1 MKTVIKNFIP
11 FNNNGFTLIEL
22 LLVIGITVI
31 ITSITVFNYA
41 SVYRERILNNTQDEI
56 SSFISLAQQKAI
68 SQENAA
74 DWGIRINNIDPNSP
88 NIEMFYNNYSPSTI
102 VDRYNLANVL
112 YFQQPSSGNYLDII
126 FSKITGTPNISTE
139 IIINLK
145 GSTISKHLIIN
156 SQGGISWE

>member
-1 MKTVIKNFIP
+1 MKTVIKNFTS

-22 LLVIGITVI
+22 LLVVGITVI

-74 DWGIRINNIDPNSP
+74 DWGIRINNINPNSP
-88 NIEMFYNNYSPSTI
+88 NIEMFYSGYSSSTI

>member
-1 MKTVIKNFIP
+1 MNTVIKNFIS

-22 LLVIGITVI
+22 LLVVGITAI
-31 ITSITVFNYA
+31 ITSIAVFNYA

-68 SQENAA
+68 SQENASN
-74 DWGIRINNIDPNSP
+74 WGIRINNVDSNSP
-88 NIEMFYNNYSPSTI
+88 NIEMFYNSYSPSTI
-102 VDRYNLANVL
+102 VDRYNLASGL
-112 YFQQPSSGNYLDII
+112 YFQIPPSGSYQDVI
-126 FSKITGTPNISTE
+126 FSKITGIPNVSAE
-139 IIINLK
+139 VVINLK

>member
-1 MKTVIKNFIP
+1 MKTVIKNFRS

-22 LLVIGITVI
+22 LLVVGITAI
-31 ITSITVFNYA
+31 ITSIAVFNYT

-68 SQENAA
+68 SQENASN
-74 DWGIRINNIDPNSP
+74 WGIRINNVDSNSP
-88 NIEMFYNNYSPSTI
+88 NIEMFYNGYSSSTI

-126 FSKITGTPNISTE
+126 FSKITGTPDNSAE